1 MPLILEIVTP
11 EKEVYSEKVNSVVL
25 PTEEGEV
32 GILPGH
38 IPLLTLLAAGELQV
52 TKEKGELEFLAIDKG
67 FAEIQGD
74 QVTVLTEAAIDI
86 QSIDLSEVEE
96 AQKRA
101 EAALEE
107 AEKSDMDPEEIERL
121 EAQVRF
127 SIAQQLAKKR
137 RTSV

>member
-1 MPLILEIVTP
+1 MALNLQIVTP
-11 EKEVYSEKVNSVVL
+11 EKEVYSEKVSTVVL
-25 PTEEGEV
+25 PTQQGEI

-38 IPLLTLLAAGELQV
+38 IPLLTLLEAGELQV
-52 TKEKGELEFLAIDKG
+52 TKEKGDIEYLAVDKG

-86 QSIDLSEVEE
+86 KSIDLSEVEE

-121 EAQVRF
+121 EGQIRF

-137 RTSV
+137 RTTV

>member
-1 MPLILEIVTP
+1 MPLILQIVTP
-11 EKEVYSEKVNSVVL
+11 EKEVYSQKVNSVVL
-25 PTEEGEV
+25 PTQEGEI

-52 TKEKGELEFLAIDKG
+52 TKEKGELEFLAVDKG

-96 AQKRA
+96 AQRRA

-107 AEKSDMDPEEIERL
+107 AENSDMDPEEIERL
-121 EAQVRF
+121 EAQIRF

-137 RTSV
+137 RTTV